1 MSITGTLI
9 VQMIVFMIL
18 VVFTMKFIW
27 PPLTKALDERTNKV
41 AEGLAAAEHAKVA
54 LTNAHQHV
62 EVELAKTRN
71 ETAARIADA
80 ERRAMMIIEEA
91 KLRASEEAA
100 CVPRWPNWPSRAPSR
115 FCARKSMPV
124 FTLIC

>member
-100 CVPRWPNWPSRAPSR
+100 KILASAQEDAHQQPLK
-115 FCARKSMPV
+115 AREA
-124 FTLIC
+124 